1 MRARRPRRHGS
12 GPGLDPPRAG
22 EPRLPQTHGKVRRGQ
37 SYVPPAGKLRVNVDR
52 WTEIELFVQV
62 AELGSLSRAAESLG
76 LSNAAAS
83 RHLAALE
90 ARLAARL
97 VQRNTRR
104 LFLTDVGDAYY
115 RRCKPLLAE
124 LRDAESA
131 VNEAVLKPT
140 GLLRVTA
147 SLSFSM
153 IVIAPL
159 LPAFAAR
166 YPDLRVEIVVSNR
179 YTDLLENGIDV
190 AIRNLEFEIDS
201 GITVRRLAET
211 RRVLAASPTYL
222 QRHGAPQRP
231 EDLTRHQL
239 LVYNLANQPN
249 LLRFT
254 RDGAETAVPAHGL
267 LEANDGQV
275 IRAAALAHHGIL
287 IQPLYIIH
295 DDIVAGRLVP
305 VLQAWEL
312 ARLTINVAYPTR
324 RHLPAKVRC
333 FVDFLVEQFAAH
345 DYERRWTA

>member
-1 MRARRPRRHGS
+1 M
-12 GPGLDPPRAG
+12 
-22 EPRLPQTHGKVRRGQ
+22 
-37 SYVPPAGKLRVNVDR
+37 DR

-90 ARLAARL
+90 ERLAARL

-104 LFLTDVGDAYY
+104 LFLTDVGEAFY
-115 RRCKPLLAE
+115 RRCKPLLGE
-124 LRDAESA
+124 MREAESA

-159 LPAFAAR
+159 LPALTER

-179 YTDLLENGIDV
+179 YTDLLESGIDV
-190 AIRNLEFEIDS
+190 AIRTREFEVDS
-201 GITVRRLAET
+201 AITVRRLAET
-211 RRVLAASPTYL
+211 KRVLAASPQYL
-222 QRHGAPQRP
+222 QRHGAPRMP
-231 EDLTRHQL
+231 DELANHRL
-239 LVYNLANQPN
+239 LIYNLAHHPEQ
-249 LLRFT
+249 LRFT
-254 RDGAETAVPAHGL
+254 RNGAVTSVPVQGL
-267 LEANDGQV
+267 LESNDGQV
-275 IRAAALAHHGIL
+275 LRAAALKHLGVL
-287 IQPLYIIH
+287 VQPMYIVH
-295 DDIVAGRLVP
+295 EDVVAGRLVP
-305 VLQAWEL
+305 VLQEWEL
-312 ARLTINVAYPTR
+312 PRLTINVAYPTR

-333 FVDFLVEQFAAH
+333 FVDFLVEQFAAL

>member
-1 MRARRPRRHGS
+1 
-12 GPGLDPPRAG
+12 
-22 EPRLPQTHGKVRRGQ
+22 
-37 SYVPPAGKLRVNVDR
+37 VDR

-83 RHLAALE
+83 RHLASLE

-104 LFLTDVGDAYY
+104 LFLTDVGEAFY
-115 RRCKPLLAE
+115 RRCKPLLGE

-159 LPAFAAR
+159 LPEFHAR
-166 YPDLRVEIVVSNR
+166 YPELKVEIVVSNR
-179 YTDLLENGIDV
+179 YTDLLESGIDV
-190 AIRNLEFEIDS
+190 AIRNREFENDS
-201 GITVRRLAET
+201 AITVRRLAET
-211 RRVLAASPTYL
+211 KRVLAASPQYL
-222 QRHGAPQRP
+222 QRHGTPRTPDELGQHR
-231 EDLTRHQL
+231 L
-239 LVYNLANQPN
+239 LIYNLANQPHQ
-249 LLRFT
+249 LRFT
-254 RDGAETAVPAHGL
+254 RNGAVTTVPIDGL

-275 IRAAALAHHGIL
+275 IRAAALKHLGIL
-287 IQPLYIIH
+287 IQPMYIIH
-295 DDIVAGRLVP
+295 EDVVAGRLVP
-305 VLQAWEL
+305 LLQDWEL
-312 ARLTINVAYPTR
+312 PRLTINIAYPTR

-333 FVDFLVEQFAAH
+333 FVDFLVEQFERL

>member
-1 MRARRPRRHGS
+1 M
-12 GPGLDPPRAG
+12 
-22 EPRLPQTHGKVRRGQ
+22 
-37 SYVPPAGKLRVNVDR
+37 DR

-83 RHLAALE
+83 RHLAGLE
-90 ARLAARL
+90 ERLSARL

-104 LFLTDVGDAYY
+104 LFLTDVGDEFY

-124 LRDAESA
+124 MREAESA

-159 LPAFAAR
+159 LPEFTAR
-166 YPDLRVEIVVSNR
+166 FPEVRVEIVVSNR

-190 AIRNLEFEIDS
+190 AIRNREFESDS
-201 GITVRRLAET
+201 AITVRRLAET
-211 RRVLAASPTYL
+211 KRVLAASPQYL
-222 QRHGAPQRP
+222 QRMGTPATLD
-231 EDLTRHQL
+231 DLARHRL

-249 LLRFT
+249 VLRFT
-254 RDGAETAVPAHGL
+254 RDGVVTPVPVHGV

-275 IRAAALAHHGIL
+275 IRAAALKHLGIL
-287 IQPLYIIH
+287 IQPMYIIH
-295 DDIVAGRLVP
+295 DDVVAGRLVP

-312 ARLTINVAYPTR
+312 TTLTINIAYPTR

-333 FVDFLVEQFAAH
+333 FVDFLVEQFAVN
-345 DYERRWTA
+345 DFERRWMA

>member
-1 MRARRPRRHGS
+1 M
-12 GPGLDPPRAG
+12 
-22 EPRLPQTHGKVRRGQ
+22 
-37 SYVPPAGKLRVNVDR
+37 DR

-90 ARLAARL
+90 ERLSARL

-115 RRCKPLLAE
+115 RRCKPLLVE

-140 GLLRVTA
+140 GLLRVQA

-159 LPAFAAR
+159 LPELAAR

-179 YTDLLENGIDV
+179 YQDLLENGIDV
-190 AIRNLEFEIDS
+190 AIRNREFEGDS
-201 GITVRRLAET
+201 AITVRRLAET
-211 RRVLAASPTYL
+211 RRVLAASPQYL
-222 QRHGAPQRP
+222 QRHGTPRSPDELAQHR
-231 EDLTRHQL
+231 L
-239 LVYNLANQPN
+239 LIYNLANQPHQ
-249 LLRFT
+249 LRFT
-254 RDGAETAVPAHGL
+254 RNGAVTTLPVQGF

-275 IRAAALAHHGIL
+275 VRAAALKHLGIL
-287 IQPLYIIH
+287 LQPMYIVY
-295 DDIVAGRLVP
+295 DDVVAGRLVP
-305 VLQAWEL
+305 VLTEWEL
-312 ARLTINVAYPTR
+312 SRLTMNIAYPTR
-324 RHLPAKVRC
+324 RHLPAKVRA
-333 FVDFLVEQFAAH
+333 FVDFLVEQFATQ
-345 DYERRWTA
+345 DFERRWNS

>member
-1 MRARRPRRHGS
+1 M
-12 GPGLDPPRAG
+12 
-22 EPRLPQTHGKVRRGQ
+22 
-37 SYVPPAGKLRVNVDR
+37 DR

-90 ARLAARL
+90 ERLAARL

-104 LFLTDVGDAYY
+104 LFLTEVGEAFY
-115 RRCKPLLAE
+115 RRCKPLLGE
-124 LRDAESA
+124 LREAESA

-159 LPAFAAR
+159 LPAFTER

-179 YTDLLENGIDV
+179 YTDLLESGIDV
-190 AIRNLEFEIDS
+190 AIRTREFEVDS
-201 GITVRRLAET
+201 AITVRRLAET
-211 RRVLAASPTYL
+211 KRVLAASPQYL
-222 QRHGAPQRP
+222 QRHGAPRTP
-231 EDLTRHQL
+231 DELANHRL
-239 LVYNLANQPN
+239 LIYNLAHHPEQ
-249 LLRFT
+249 LRFT
-254 RDGAETAVPAHGL
+254 RNGAVTSVPVQGL

-275 IRAAALAHHGIL
+275 LRAAALKHLGIL
-287 IQPLYIIH
+287 VQPMYILH
-295 DDIVAGRLVP
+295 EDVVAGRLVP
-305 VLQAWEL
+305 VLQEWEL
-312 ARLTINVAYPTR
+312 PRLTINVAYPTR

-333 FVDFLVEQFAAH
+333 LVDFLVEQFASQ
-345 DYERRWTA
+345 DFERRWTA